1 MMANIMSKQLLT
13 EFFELCPNGR
23 CLDLLNERQKQEVV
37 ELGVVYLTGRIQTAG
52 KKNGK
57 GTLTHPSGEK
67 YSGDFKDDK
76 KHGKG
81 YYINPNGMNYDGGY
95 KNDMF
100 HGKGKFVDATGKVIE
115 GTFKEGKLIK

>member
-1 MMANIMSKQLLT
+1 MGW
-13 EFFELCPNGR
+13 FFYNCRIWRKSSREKKGEKKEKR
-23 CLDLLNERQKQEVV
+23 
-37 ELGVVYLTGRIQTAG
+37 GVVSC

-100 HGKGKFVDATGKVIE
+100 HGKGKFIDTTGKVIE
-115 GTFKEGKLIK
+115 GTFKEGKIIK

>member
-1 MMANIMSKQLLT
+1 M
-13 EFFELCPNGR
+13 
-23 CLDLLNERQKQEVV
+23 VV
-37 ELGVVYLTGRIQTAG
+37 IAADYISNSFIE
-52 KKNGK
+52 
-57 GTLTHPSGEK
+57 
-67 YSGDFKDDK
+67 FKDDK